1 MPLPKGYEVFPAGYD
16 ELEAH
21 VAGLCACVVFTGNLD
36 ADDLGTAALKR
47 LFHEEA
53 EKNPTVPPAV
63 IAANILTYTER
74 DMSIER
80 VDFVGSPLQV
90 TWFVLEYH
98 AWVLIAARC
107 GRVHLGD
114 DAVSE
119 IRGKVLAAMAEL
131 GVTCSPEECDA
142 EIERFVPRQS
152 ALTRNEPPTTRDISF
167 ATGTFVELVRYLHLA
182 ALRHRS
188 YVPPGF
194 AKSGVLVVA
203 DWHDCRVAGEIT
215 RYLISHRVDAYDGI
229 ARCRETDRI
238 LALLSETSVAAPGF
252 WAKVAE
258 GRRHG
263 LRPIALTLC
272 ARTELDDLEASVPD
286 AFWSDFEWLKAT
298 AVVEFRR
305 DNMKGSIS
313 ILRALEPTTKW
324 WWRDDAIAW
333 VIGTDPFSMFDAVSS
348 RGESEVGKPRP
359 YPAVA
364 QYQDIGEAFRLAR
377 MGADDIVAQQSRNS
391 PRSMNS
397 RKNLSRNLRQAVG
410 APPCLS

>member
-21 VAGLCACVVFTGNLD
+21 VAGLCACVVFTGDPD
-36 ADDLGTAALKR
+36 ADDLSAAAFER

-53 EKNPTVPPAV
+53 EKNPTVPPAA
-63 IAANILTYTER
+63 IAANILTYVER

-80 VDFVGSPLQV
+80 VDFVGSPLRV

-131 GVTCSPEECDA
+131 GVACSPEECDA

-152 ALTRNEPPTTRDISF
+152 ALTKNVAPTTRDISF
-167 ATGTFVELVRYLHLA
+167 AAGTFVQLVRYLHLA

-188 YVPPGF
+188 YVTPRF
-194 AKSGVLVVA
+194 AEAGVLVVA
-203 DWHDCRVAGEIT
+203 DEHDGRVAGEIT

-252 WAKVAE
+252 WAKIAE

-272 ARTELDDLEASVPD
+272 ARTKLDDLEASVPD
-286 AFWSDFEWLKAT
+286 AFRDDFELAEGDRRRRVP
-298 AVVEFRR
+298 ARQHERLDLDPQSARADHEVVVAGRR
-305 DNMKGSIS
+305 HRLGDRNRPLLDVRCG
-313 ILRALEPTTKW
+313 
-324 WWRDDAIAW
+324 
-333 VIGTDPFSMFDAVSS
+333 VIP
-348 RGESEVGKPRP
+348 REVTG
-359 YPAVA
+359 
-364 QYQDIGEAFRLAR
+364 GEAKALSGHRPVPGTR
-377 MGADDIVAQQSRNS
+377 GSVPPGPDGRRRHRGAAKPDSR
-391 PRSMNS
+391 
-397 RKNLSRNLRQAVG
+397 Q
-410 APPCLS
+410 